1 MPLVQRKEFGDKKR
15 PLWVE
20 VHTQLS
26 VGQRKA
32 IMRIAHD
39 TDVQNDQLRIG
50 DYQTKVIVLLC
61 EAWNLPDPE
70 KEGETLPKSEEGL
83 DRALTKDNDALWKI
97 VGASVDEAAYP
108 NA

>member
-15 PLWVE
+15 PLWVD

-26 VGQRKA
+26 VGQRKQ
-32 IMRIAHD
+32 IMRIAGD
-39 TDVQNDQLRIG
+39 TVAKEQLLVG
-50 DYQTKVIVLLC
+50 DYQTKVMVLVC

-97 VGASVDEAAYP
+97 VGAIVDEAAYP